1 MRMSKG
7 CKRYAVLALMIILFF
22 GVTAGATLF
31 FYLRGLQPDDENAVK
46 GTAPRANERVNILL
60 LGQDAG
66 LVEGGGHGNT
76 RTDVMILASFDPKDQ
91 TINML
96 SIPRDTLA
104 NIPGYGSTKINAAHA
119 YGGVPLAV
127 ETVEALTT
135 LKVNYYVKVGF
146 EAFTKLV
153 DAVGGVELDVE
164 QDMHYIDPYAVPKLV
179 INLKAGKQRLDGD
192 KAEQYIRYRDET
204 GDIGRIQRQQTF
216 MSALA
221 DKLLSP
227 ANIFRLP
234 EIARVASQYVET
246 NMGAWEIAKYAL
258 IAQTVDRDKISMHT
272 VPGYPDWIDDISYWV
287 PKRQEFS
294 TLLDQYFR
302 NRASLANWDIKIE
315 VLNGNGYPGA
325 ATKMKERLAK
335 QGFQVISV
343 DDAEN
348 TNFQTTEVVNHTANL
363 QKGKAVQA
371 TIKGSILRKEIRSET
386 EVDVTVIVGKDYP
399 N

>member
-7 CKRYAVLALMIILFF
+7 CKRYAVLALMVIMFI

-31 FYLRGLQPDDENAVK
+31 FYLRGLQPDDGEGVK
-46 GTAPRANERVNILL
+46 STAPRANERVNVLL

-66 LVEGGGHGNT
+66 LIEGGGHGNT
-76 RTDVMILASFDPKDQ
+76 RTDVMILASFYPKDQ

-104 NIPGYGSTKINAAHA
+104 NIPGYGNSKINAAHA

-127 ETVEALTT
+127 ETVEGLTT
-135 LKVNYYVKVGF
+135 LQINYYVKVGF

-164 QDMHYIDPYAVPKLV
+164 QDMHYIDPYAEPKLV

-204 GDIGRIQRQQTF
+204 GDIGRIGRQQKF
-216 MSALA
+216 LSALV

-234 EIARVASQYVET
+234 EIARVASNYVET

-272 VPGYPDWIDDISYWV
+272 MPGYPDWVGGISYWV

-302 NRASLANWDIKIE
+302 NKATLANWDIKIE

-335 QGFQVISV
+335 LGFQVVSV

-348 TNFQTTEVVNHTANL
+348 TNFQTTEVINHTTNL

-371 TIKGSILRKEIRSET
+371 TIKGSILRKEIRSDT
-386 EVDVTVIVGKDYP
+386 EVDVTVIVGKDNP
-399 N
+399 Q